1 MGSGEEEN
9 LLVWTHP
16 PLWIQDAPIARC
28 SPSSL
33 PAQGGEER
41 GDREKESSDLNLQ
54 QASEAPVMVRKRDFL
69 LFYLKK
75 K

>member
-9 LLVWTHP
+9 LLVSTHP

-41 GDREKESSDLNLQ
+41 GDRERKLRFKLTARQ
-54 QASEAPVMVRKRDFL
+54 QGSGNAQ
-69 LFYLKK
+69 KK
-75 K
+75 ISFHFI